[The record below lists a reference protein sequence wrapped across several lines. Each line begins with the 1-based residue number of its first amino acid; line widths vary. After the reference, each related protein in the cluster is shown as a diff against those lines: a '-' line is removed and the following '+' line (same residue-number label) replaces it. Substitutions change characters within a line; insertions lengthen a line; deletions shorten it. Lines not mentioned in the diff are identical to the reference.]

1 MPTTKKISPRGST
14 NKKSIIVATEKKS
27 AATDHPYKK
36 ILTKRNAM
44 LGLIVV
50 IIVLGVLLYLFKGL
64 FVAATVNGQIIT
76 RMELNSELDKKA
88 GKSTL
93 ETLITK
99 KMIFSEM
106 KKKNITISDAE
117 VKTEIQ
123 KIEKSLTQ
131 QGRNLD
137 EALSQQQPPLT
148 RADLEDQIRIQK
160 LVERLFSKEATVSAK
175 EIDSYIE
182 QNKES
187 FPEGQDEQSLR
198 ISVVGQL
205 KEQKLTAKFQEW
217 LSNLQKNAKVNYFV
231 SF

>member
-1 MPTTKKISPRGST
+1 MPTTKKSSP
-14 NKKSIIVATEKKS
+14 KKSTTKKTVITAPEKKS
-27 AATDHPYKK
+27 AELNKGFKK
-36 ILTKRNAM
+36 IFTKRNII
-44 LGLIVV
+44 LGV
-50 IIVLGVLLYLFKGL
+50 ILVLFVLGTLLYVFKGL
-64 FVAATVNGQIIT
+64 FVAATVNGHVIT
-76 RMELNSELDKKA
+76 RMELNSELERKA

-93 ETLITK
+93 ETIITK

-106 KKKNITISDAE
+106 KKKNITVSDAE

-160 LVERLFSKEATVSAK
+160 MIERLFSKEATVSAK
-175 EIDSYIE
+175 EIDLYIE
-182 QNKES
+182 QNKELL
-187 FPEGQDEQSLR
+187 PEGQDEKSLR
-198 ISVVGQL
+198 ASVVNQL
-205 KEQKLTAKFQEW
+205 REQKLTGKFQEW
-217 LSNLQKNAKVNYFV
+217 LSNLQKSAKVNYFV

>member
-1 MPTTKKISPRGST
+1 
-14 NKKSIIVATEKKS
+14 
-27 AATDHPYKK
+27 
-36 ILTKRNAM
+36 
-44 LGLIVV
+44 
-50 IIVLGVLLYLFKGL
+50 
-64 FVAATVNGQIIT
+64 
-76 RMELNSELDKKA
+76 MELNSELERKA

-93 ETLITK
+93 ETIITK

-160 LVERLFSKEATVSAK
+160 MIERLFSKEATVSAK
-175 EIDSYIE
+175 EIDLYIE
-182 QNKES
+182 QNKELL
-187 FPEGQDEQSLR
+187 PEGQDEKSLR
-198 ISVVGQL
+198 ASVVNQL
-205 KEQKLTAKFQEW
+205 REQKLTGKFQEW
-217 LSNLQKNAKVNYFV
+217 LSNLQKSAKVNYFV

>member
-1 MPTTKKISPRGST
+1 MPTTKKSSP
-14 NKKSIIVATEKKS
+14 KKSTTKKTVITAPEKRS
-27 AATDHPYKK
+27 AELNKRFKK
-36 ILTKRNAM
+36 VFTKRNII
-44 LGLIVV
+44 LGV
-50 IIVLGVLLYLFKGL
+50 ILVLFVLGTLLYLFKGL
-64 FVAATVNGQIIT
+64 FVAATVNGHVIT
-76 RMELNSELDKKA
+76 RMELNSELERKA

-93 ETLITK
+93 ETIITK

-106 KKKNITISDAE
+106 KKKNITVSDAE

-160 LVERLFSKEATVSAK
+160 MIERLFSKEATVSAK
-175 EIDSYIE
+175 EIDLYIE
-182 QNKES
+182 QNKELL
-187 FPEGQDEQSLR
+187 PEGQDEKSLR
-198 ISVVGQL
+198 ASVVNQL
-205 KEQKLTAKFQEW
+205 REQKLTGKFQEW
-217 LSNLQKNAKVNYFV
+217 LSNLQKSAKVNYFV